1 MSTGSN
7 ATHETNAIQPGG
19 MGGGVWFGPDELHGM
34 LQPLA
39 ALVPDPANVRLHSAR
54 NIEAIATSL
63 RVFGQRVPIVC
74 QRMPDGGLR
83 VRAGNGRL
91 TAAQSLGW
99 SHMAA
104 VVVDES
110 DTTATAFAIADNRT
124 AELAEWDSEALLDA
138 LNGLG
143 ADTAAVAGFDAADVQ
158 SLLAGIEGDA
168 IPADEGAD
176 PADGLERFSVRLT
189 RDQWATVR
197 ATLDA
202 AARLGALDDSQNP
215 DADGNALARVCEM
228 WRG

>member
-1 MSTGSN
+1 M
-7 ATHETNAIQPGG
+7 
-19 MGGGVWFGPDELHGM
+19 WCGPDELRPL

-54 NIEAIATSL
+54 NIDAIGTSL
-63 RVFGQRVPIVC
+63 RVFGQRVPVVC

-91 TAAQSLGW
+91 AAAQSLGW

-104 VVVDES
+104 VVVEES

-124 AELAEWDSEALLDA
+124 AELAEWDSAALADALDA
-138 LNGLG
+138 LG
-143 ADTAAVAGFDAADVQ
+143 ADTAAVAGFDAADIGA
-158 SLLAGIEGDA
+158 LLAGIDGDVM
-168 IPADEGAD
+168 PTDEGAD
-176 PADGLERFSVRLT
+176 PADNLERFTVRLT

-197 ATLDA
+197 ATLDS
-202 AARLGALDDSQNP
+202 AARLGALDDSRNP
-215 DADGNALARVCEM
+215 DVDGNALARVCEM

>member
-1 MSTGSN
+1 
-7 ATHETNAIQPGG
+7 
-19 MGGGVWFGPDELHGM
+19 
-34 LQPLA
+34 
-39 ALVPDPANVRLHSAR
+39 
-54 NIEAIATSL
+54 
-63 RVFGQRVPIVC
+63 
-74 QRMPDGGLR
+74 
-83 VRAGNGRL
+83 
-91 TAAQSLGW
+91 
-99 SHMAA
+99 MAA

-143 ADTAAVAGFDAADVQ
+143 ADTAAMAGFDAADVQ

-202 AARLGALDDSQNP
+202 AARLGALDDSQNQ